1 MQPRNHTNTFIRT
14 FVGAA
19 TLVAAVTL
27 LIALSYEI
35 LHGENSHFS
44 RWYLDLQLVVCA
56 IFLLDFG
63 VRISTERRKWLFFRH
78 NILFLLLSVP
88 YLNIIDWLSIAP
100 TREWALALTAI
111 PILRMLLAVY
121 LLTVWII
128 EDAIRRLF
136 AAYAFTLL
144 LFTYLSALIFY
155 DAEASINPALHSF
168 GDAIWWA
175 FMNMTTVG
183 AALQPITAIGK
194 ILAVLLPLCGMM
206 VLPLF
211 TVYISNIFKQTK
223 RETAKPKGRRSQKI

>member
-1 MQPRNHTNTFIRT
+1 MQTRNHTNTHIRS

-27 LIALSYEI
+27 LFALSYEI
-35 LHGENSHFS
+35 VYGDRLHFS
-44 RWYLDLQLVVCA
+44 EWYLDLQLVVCA
-56 IFLLDFG
+56 IFLIDFT
-63 VRISTERRKWLFFRH
+63 VQISAERRKWLFVRH

-88 YLNIIDWLSIAP
+88 YLNIIDLFGMSP
-100 TREWALALTAI
+100 SREWALALTAI

-121 LLTVWII
+121 LLTVWVI
-128 EDAIRRLF
+128 EDTIRRLF

-155 DAEASINPALHSF
+155 DAEAGINTSLQSF

-183 AALQPITAIGK
+183 SALQPITAIGK

-223 RETAKPKGRRSQKI
+223 RETAKPKGRRSPRT

>member
-1 MQPRNHTNTFIRT
+1 MQLYNRAKIYTTT

-19 TLVAAVTL
+19 TLVAALTL

-35 LHGENSHFS
+35 LHGENDHFS
-44 RWYLDLQLVVCA
+44 RWYLNLQLIVCA
-56 IFLLDFG
+56 IFLLDFA
-63 VRISTERRKWLFFRH
+63 VQISAAGQRWRFLRR
-78 NILFLLLSVP
+78 NILFLLLSIP
-88 YLNIIDWLSIAP
+88 FLNIVSWLGIEPSRA
-100 TREWALALTAI
+100 WALALTAI

-128 EDAIRRLF
+128 EDTVRRLF
-136 AAYAFTLL
+136 AAYAFTLI

-155 DAEASINPALHSF
+155 DVEASINPSLHNF
-168 GDAIWWA
+168 GGAIWWA

-183 AALQPITAIGK
+183 SALQPITAIGK

-211 TVYISNIFKQTK
+211 TVYISNLFKQTK
-223 RETAKPKGRRSQKI
+223 RETVKPKGRRSPKA